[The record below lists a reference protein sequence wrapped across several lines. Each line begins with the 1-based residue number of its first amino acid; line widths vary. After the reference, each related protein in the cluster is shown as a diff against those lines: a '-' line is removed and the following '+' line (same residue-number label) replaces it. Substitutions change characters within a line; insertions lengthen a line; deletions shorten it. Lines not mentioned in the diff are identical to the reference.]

1 MAPIMKHFTNP
12 ACGIALLALFAAPA
26 LASSPEGSEAH
37 TQPYS
42 QTILDNAVPDWQ
54 MAAEIDH
61 GVLIDIAYCGD
72 QPTTIQ
78 AQLGPV
84 TFVDPSWTGTW
95 LDPNGEVLAASNGP
109 IDPSSSP
116 EGAYEYSFTDVDGV
130 VNTVVVNVYFSMLE
144 GSYSR
149 SITVSPFT
157 DPPFNPMD
165 SLNGTPL
172 IVPGAAWFYTTVESA
187 FLYFWAN
194 NAQPIINPSNYSGS
208 AVGLPMVDGYLVYTS
223 GNPPCPAQVDT
234 LFVNVQGSL
243 NVGHT
248 EKESEISI
256 FPNPSSES
264 ITLRMSTSNLGSVY
278 RIIDSSG
285 QVLHSGVVTADQFN
299 VDVGWLSNGVY
310 FVLVEGSERLSAKFV
325 KVQ

>member
-1 MAPIMKHFTNP
+1 MQHFTNP

-26 LASSPEGSEAH
+26 LASSPEASEAH
-37 TQPYS
+37 THSYS
-42 QTILDNAVPDWQ
+42 QTIIDAAVPNWQ

-116 EGAYEYSFTDVDGV
+116 EGAYGYSFIDMDGV
-130 VNTVVVNVYFSMLE
+130 VNAVVVNVYFSMPG

-157 DPPFNPMD
+157 DPPFNPLD

-172 IVPGAAWFYTTVESA
+172 ILAGGAWYYTTVESA
-187 FLYFWAN
+187 FLRHWPN
-194 NAQPIINPSNYSGS
+194 NAQPIIDPANYSGS
-208 AVGLPMVDGYLVYTS
+208 AIGLPMVDGYLIYVR
-223 GNPPCPAQVDT
+223 GMPPCPPQVDT

-264 ITLRMSTSNLGSVY
+264 ITLHMSASNLGSVY

-285 QVLHSGVVTADQFN
+285 QVLHSGAVTADPFH

-310 FVLVEGSERLSAKFV
+310 FVLVEGSGLLSAKFV
-325 KVQ
+325 KGQ